1 MSAGS
6 SPDQTAEVLSKLSY
20 DMILDQ
26 GKVSDSIK
34 MKAFVMRFA
43 ELSGK
48 SVSDFTVLFSSMV
61 DLDPN
66 DWLGFLENFYSTP
79 AGQVFGSTM
88 VIPPL
93 VRAEGL
99 AAGDSTTPKSA
110 KKDKRSRFLA
120 WQKRLPADHPDKM
133 SEEAIE
139 KKLAWLDQKKKVSFA
154 KSKSTPESVKPS
166 QGSELNSQNTHS
178 QISGTSERLNVVS
191 VSTTQPEKDGQ
202 MLKDI
207 GTAVLAVMASQKTG
221 SSSN

>member
-1 MSAGS
+1 VREHLLLRRWFSR
-6 SPDQTAEVLSKLSY
+6 VLAMCHDVQSTDRSY
-20 DMILDQ
+20 
-26 GKVSDSIK
+26 SDYYN
-34 MKAFVMRFA
+34 
-43 ELSGK
+43 
-48 SVSDFTVLFSSMV
+48 
-61 DLDPN
+61 DL
-66 DWLGFLENFYSTP
+66 
-79 AGQVFGSTM
+79 M
-88 VIPPL
+88 PL

-99 AAGDSTTPKSA
+99 AAGDFTTPKSA